1 MHNDNSE
8 AGISA
13 PRAVITLEPI
23 SVRIESVPMATGLSR
38 TRFFEAVANQEL
50 TARKDGKA
58 TIVEV
63 TELRR
68 FIRSLPTRRKPPGAA
83 NPAAAV

>member
-8 AGISA
+8 AAISA
-13 PRAVITLEPI
+13 PRAIITLEPV
-23 SVRIESVPMATGLSR
+23 SVRIESVSMATGLSR
-38 TRFFEAVANQEL
+38 TRIFEAVANNEL
-50 TARKDGKA
+50 VARKDGKA

-68 FIRSLPTRRKPPGAA
+68 FIRSLPTRGKPPEAVST
-83 NPAAAV
+83 AAV